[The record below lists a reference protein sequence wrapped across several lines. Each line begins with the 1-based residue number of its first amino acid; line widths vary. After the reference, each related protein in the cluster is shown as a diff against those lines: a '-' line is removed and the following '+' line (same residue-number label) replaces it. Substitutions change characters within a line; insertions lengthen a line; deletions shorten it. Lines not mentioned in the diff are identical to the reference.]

1 MKKYVFSIFTAA
13 ILFTTISCSLSPSN
27 FTVTYETNG
36 FGQTPKAVSV
46 PSGTKLTAAQLPVL
60 TADNKVFG
68 GWFKESKCTTKWDKD
83 VDTVTKDITLYAKW
97 RNVSSLIDITPATRF
112 FTVSFNVQGV
122 GTAPASVKIAKGEKL
137 TNSQLPNPTADKKR
151 FDGWYKES
159 ACTTKW
165 LTDTDTVTEDT
176 TLYAKWTNLFTV
188 TFNTNGVEM
197 QLAPVTVE
205 AGAKLTA
212 AQLPNPT
219 ADKKRFDGWYKES
232 SCTTKWLT
240 DTDTVTHDTTLYAKW
255 TNLFTVTFN
264 TNGVGTQ
271 LASVTVEAGAKLS
284 AAQLPNPSAD
294 KKRFDGWYKE
304 QSCSTKWLTDTDTVT
319 KDTTLYAKW
328 TNLFTVKFNTR
339 GLVTAPADIEV
350 ANGEAISAIPT
361 NPSHLTWEFAGWHKD
376 KKNAQA
382 WNNSDKVTGDITLYA
397 KWNPKT
403 VAPTDLWK
411 SKTDRPNDYY
421 RIPALAETKSGSL
434 LAVAD
439 LRYNHAADVGKYG
452 PNGEWNGN
460 SHIHRVDLLLK
471 HSSNNGITWDNTD
484 QKLTNAPEPPEYGC
498 GDAAIVADRDSD
510 EVLIIHVQGNVRYQ
524 YGKQSVM
531 ALKST
536 DGGKTFTSADITDK
550 IYGMNSAWKRMFV
563 TSGKIHQ
570 SRFIKVDKYYRI
582 YAAPLIGD
590 YFGNTVIYSD
600 DFGDTWKVLG
610 GNANEK
616 PVPPGDEAKVE
627 ELPDGRVVISSR
639 CGKGRYINIFTYT
652 NKNTGEGN
660 WQSSNK
666 WLNLG
671 NDSGTGTNGEVLII
685 EARDAGNKTPVYLAL
700 QSIPTVDSRKDVSIF
715 WRTIASDISLDDF
728 VDKSKWH
735 KKLIHTGTSA
745 YSTMI
750 LQKDGRI
757 GFLYEYNAQ
766 GSPAGFDIKYK
777 SLTIREITG
786 NQYEAAF
793 LTE

>member
-13 ILFTTISCSLSPSN
+13 ILFTTISCYLSPSN

-36 FGQTPKAVSV
+36 FGQAPKAVSV
-46 PSGTKLTAAQLPVL
+46 PYGAKLTDAQLPVL

-68 GWFKESKCTTKWDKD
+68 GWFKESKCTTKWYKD

-97 RNVSSLIDITPATRF
+97 QNAQPLTPLEPSTEL
-112 FTVSFNVQGV
+112 FTVTFNVQGV

-159 ACTTKW
+159 SCTTKW
-165 LTDTDTVTEDT
+165 LTDTDTVTEDTILYAKWTNLFTVTFNTNGVTMQLAPVTVESGAKLTAAQLPNPTADKKRFDGWYKESACTTKWLTDTDSVTQDT

-219 ADKKRFDGWYKES
+219 ADKKRFDGWYKE
-232 SCTTKWLT
+232 
-240 DTDTVTHDTTLYAKW
+240 
-255 TNLFTVTFN
+255 
-264 TNGVGTQ
+264 
-271 LASVTVEAGAKLS
+271 
-284 AAQLPNPSAD
+284 
-294 KKRFDGWYKE
+294 

-319 KDTTLYAKW
+319 QDTTLYAKW

-339 GLVTAPADIEV
+339 GLVTASADIEV
-350 ANGEAISAIPT
+350 ANGEAISAIPA

-376 KKNAQA
+376 KKNSQA

-421 RIPALAETKSGSL
+421 RIPALAETESGSL

-439 LRYNHAADVGKYG
+439 LRYKHAADVGRYNSWG
-452 PNGEWNGN
+452 SPSDSGE
-460 SHIHRVDLLLK
+460 IHRIDLVMK
-471 HSSNNGITWDNTD
+471 ESDNNGISWSSPDR
-484 QKLTNAPEPPEYGC
+484 KLTNAPEPPEYGC
-498 GDAAIVADRDSD
+498 GDAAIVADRDSN
-510 EVLIIHVQGNVRYQ
+510 EVLIIHVQGDVRYQ
-524 YGKQSVM
+524 KGKQSVM

-590 YFGNTVIYSD
+590 FGNTVIYSD

-616 PVPPGDEAKVE
+616 PVPTGDEAKVE
-627 ELPDGRVVISSR
+627 ELPDGRVIISSR

-652 NKNTGEGN
+652 NKNTGEGH

-671 NDSGTGTNGEVLII
+671 NDGGNGTNGEVLII
-685 EARDAGNKTPVYLAL
+685 KARTTVDKTPVYLAL
-700 QSIPTVDSRKDVSIF
+700 QSIPKSSGRNDVTIY
-715 WRTIASDISLDDF
+715 WRTITADVSLDEF
-728 VDKSKWH
+728 TKGSEWQQYQ
-735 KKLIHTGTSA
+735 IHTGTSA

-750 LQKDGRI
+750 QQKDGRI

-777 SLTIREITG
+777 SLTIQEITG